1 MQYEYN
7 NQAYKLQKTHNIS
20 GYYLSAT
27 LPQYYEVV
35 IIRRAKRDGNTPVVA
50 DLVFTERL
58 EEKDKETK
66 DNGNA

>member
-1 MQYEYN
+1 MRYEYN
-7 NQAYKLQKTHNIS
+7 NQAYKLQKTRNIS